1 MPKEF
6 WVKVVDCVVYLSNH
20 SLNQSVW
27 NRTSQQ
33 AWNGRKLGIWYLRIF
48 GSIAYAH
55 VLDKKQSKLDD
66 KSGKYIFIS
75 YDLNSIGYKLY
86 NPNNGKIIISRDV
99 KFNKK
104 DIWDWSAQEGDL

>member
-33 AWNGRKLGIWYLRIF
+33 AWNGRKLGI
-48 GSIAYAH
+48 
-55 VLDKKQSKLDD
+55 
-66 KSGKYIFIS
+66 
-75 YDLNSIGYKLY
+75 
-86 NPNNGKIIISRDV
+86 
-99 KFNKK
+99 
-104 DIWDWSAQEGDL
+104 